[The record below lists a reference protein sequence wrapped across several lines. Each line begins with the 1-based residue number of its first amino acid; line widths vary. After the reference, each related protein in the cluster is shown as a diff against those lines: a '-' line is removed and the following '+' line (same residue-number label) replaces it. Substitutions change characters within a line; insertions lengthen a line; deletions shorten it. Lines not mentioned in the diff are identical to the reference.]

1 MGDSFVVA
9 DIISRESGAENGPGV
24 CNIVEHFAR
33 ITYSCFQ
40 PHDPFVFIEREEER
54 EREGER
60 EREREKERESDCRTN
75 DSFSSLSLW
84 SSLISRAF
92 VLLIHREICA
102 HNITNALRR
111 IRKIDFGRI
120 LEKEKSSWPSIIGSS
135 SGLLVVVVCWNGP
148 ERKRDAPLPRKTETP
163 LPVLATLVLWET
175 LSAQT

>member
-60 EREREKERESDCRTN
+60 ERERER
-75 DSFSSLSLW
+75 
-84 SSLISRAF
+84 
-92 VLLIHREICA
+92 
-102 HNITNALRR
+102 
-111 IRKIDFGRI
+111 
-120 LEKEKSSWPSIIGSS
+120 
-135 SGLLVVVVCWNGP
+135 
-148 ERKRDAPLPRKTETP
+148 ERKRERAIVERTILFHHY
-163 LPVLATLVLWET
+163 
-175 LSAQT
+175 LSEAV